1 MAAEWRVNST
11 TATYK
16 NDAGKDVAE
25 ITGLKSG
32 LKVKSDGTIN
42 GITVVESTSGG
53 TGSIKLA
60 SNVLTTS
67 NVTLNLKNNG
77 KYELGFDGYVQPIEL
92 AGDVTSDVNSDGTL
106 TLSAYLTEGY
116 VLKDAKHITYTK
128 ASESSQKLAT
138 ITGLNPNLNFNE
150 SVKLED
156 DIITLYDGALNEKDA
171 KLTVNNSNVNYT
183 LALGSDV
190 SAPSVDEDGEW
201 SFTTSKGT
209 TTATYTCDVG
219 TNGYTLS
226 LDDKTVNY
234 TEDGDEIE
242 VFAIKG
248 VSSEVTAETANDYFT
263 VKVISDDTHHYAAT
277 VTLSLGAL
285 TNKNLSVTKP
295 GYQIVLGEDVQKT
308 ETTTNEW
315 FVSDGKTNA
324 TATYKTITP
333 EYYTYDESN
342 NTVTYT
348 KQADIKTLATVNNLA
363 KGLVVGVD
371 EETGNSALFTSD
383 EKLAVSVTNSG
394 GVITVQEGAL
404 NGGNVTLTNG
414 RDESYS
420 LALGEGIT
428 APGVNSEGLKWTVK
442 GTTATLSGKATA
454 GYAKANDTKITYVA
468 ADKSVDFVKVA
479 GLASGVSV
487 PTTGDYAG
495 LVGMK
500 EKNAAGEPIFVQGL
514 SANTYD
520 PEEGGGIITI
530 SADVL
535 GTSTATITPAE
546 GYTYSF
552 ALDDGTVNANG
563 KAVPTKANTKHF
575 WNVRGSSLLLKD
587 GYANYYTLAEDGTT
601 ITQTDEII
609 GKDVAV
615 VTGLKSGLK
624 INTDGSIDGIEVSGK
639 QITLTSKAVLTQ
651 NDVAF
656 SSNSYGYSFA
666 VADSLKPTAD
676 SKLWLLDD
684 NTTAVLVKG
693 TTSGYTPQ
701 NSGNTLKYSKS
712 SRDETLA
719 TITGL
724 KSGLT
729 LDDDWIDGITVG
741 DPEELET
748 EGESG
753 NVVVSNDEEETEGK
767 TITLFKEV
775 LGTTDVVLDSVGLA
789 NGYTLAIGS
798 TAKTAVVNPSWSSTT
813 KGKAVYTEK
822 VTTAGFEEK
831 NYEPSEQ
838 ENQDLAESVYKLAY
852 RKNNITTT
860 ISGLKNTLETTALVS
875 ALEDVAP
882 NNDGVITLPEEVLGT
897 STVKISGSP
906 YTLALKDG
914 IEGPVVN
921 GYTWVPDTK
930 NKTKATLTGE
940 VESAGYTVSEDNLSI
955 YYTPA
960 AADTTLATVTGLKS
974 GLTADELA
982 EGISPV
988 GTELVLKSSV
998 LGGTRLT
1005 IADGIYTLAL
1015 DETDENI
1022 HTEAESETGWITNG
1036 TTATYKS
1043 YMSEYY
1049 TPNAKG
1055 TIISY
1060 TKPTAGTTYA
1070 TVKGIAK
1077 GVDISSGFSGNTKGG
1092 TIKLNSDMLG
1102 ASNVTLTGSG
1112 FKLALVEE
1120 GSGKVLTSSTNAIE
1134 WVTSGTTATYKNYR
1148 KAYYNLD
1155 SNTKITYK
1163 APDKGT
1169 TYATITGLASGATIT
1184 DSNLTK
1190 TDNSTIVTLNENQ
1203 LAGKKVTISGNG
1215 YTLAL
1220 GEISSDS
1227 LATSYGKYW
1236 TQAANK
1242 TDLYYK
1248 EDFTP
1253 GYYLEADSKSITYS
1267 TKDKTVELAKLSNV
1281 AKASELVD
1289 TRKKLY
1295 DDTDDTDNPTKIT
1308 GYDYTDSAK
1317 LDGLT
1322 VDDDA
1327 KTIAF
1332 TSNSLIPNKDAD
1344 TKKDNAKI
1352 TLSKTSAYS
1361 FVIDED
1367 GDFKEPA
1374 VSDEPTWT
1382 IVKNTR
1388 TDKATGV
1395 LTYDQQYTEGVTITD
1410 GKTATYSIAKN
1421 NTLATIS
1428 NLNATALD
1436 ELSDST
1442 VETLATNGIS
1452 VSGTKILLTSDAL
1465 LNKSAKKKIT
1475 LGKNDSFEF
1484 DASAIEP
1491 TTGVNKWTV
1500 KGTTATYNSTLT
1512 DGFKETDTKTVSY
1525 VKESVDEAIFTLTG
1539 LKKGLKVSNDGTK
1552 IGAWNSTAKDVTV
1565 DGIFIRE
1572 TTNPMQIELKSAVLG
1587 TTNIQL
1593 TNNGDKVYKIYDFDG
1608 DATTAAQDS
1617 WNYSNGTATY
1627 KRVQNSGYA
1636 LDANGLNLTYTAAK
1650 TTTLATVKGLKKGF
1664 TGILGDVLKIEGEV
1678 ITVDKDLLDT
1688 STITL
1693 TVPKGGTDYS
1703 LALASGV
1710 AQQAATVPGKWVTTK
1725 TKANYQSY
1733 KDAYYTVDPQTG
1745 KKILYHKPTNVTTYA
1760 TISGIKNG
1768 VDINSASGVTDGK
1781 VGGTVTLTADMLT
1794 TTPNVTVSV
1803 PKANKDANFTLAISG
1818 NVPTSSENKTEWVTS
1833 GTTAIYK
1840 TYNKG
1845 SYKVENNKV
1854 AYTAGNNPK
1863 GSVTEFATIKG
1874 ASSDI
1879 TATLSSN
1886 TFIISGSELSNNVS
1900 VTSAA
1905 TTAGTSDYAFSFN
1918 DDYNNSAITGSGNT
1932 DTITAEGDKLTVT
1945 GGKGDDEII
1954 FGEDNRVG
1962 NLFIYEKNSG
1972 NDTIANFK
1980 SGDALKISGTIN
1992 SIAPDTENP
2001 DNIVISIGSGNSA
2014 GSITLKD
2021 CSLET
2026 ITVNGKDSLT
2036 GVSSADLLVDNNY
2049 SMDAA
2054 KLSSIV
2060 EPASVALT
2068 PYEYDNSFG
2077 LTKEDV
2083 FIAATTYA
2091 KDK

>member
-1 MAAEWRVNST
+1 MSTWEVKNTTTKNGIT
-11 TATYK
+11 TATVEYK
-16 NDAGKDVAE
+16 DGSTVIATLTGIKG
-25 ITGLKSG
+25 GLKETTLNSG
-32 LKVKSDGTIN
+32 ISVNNESGTITLSSSVLTN
-42 GITVVESTSGG
+42 SDVELTVGKNSYKLNLFGTDVVEPTDIEPSF
-53 TGSIKLA
+53 
-60 SNVLTTS
+60 SN
-67 NVTLNLKNNG
+67 
-77 KYELGFDGYVQPIEL
+77 
-92 AGDVTSDVNSDGTL
+92 GTL
-106 TLSAYLTEGY
+106 TLTGTLTRGY
-116 VLKDAKHITYTK
+116 
-128 ASESSQKLAT
+128 KLASST
-138 ITGLNPNLNFNE
+138 KVTFSVEKTGQELAKITGLDPSLTKTSDNKIVASGGEEAVIVGDGVITLKGAALTNSE
-150 SVKLED
+150 VKFKNNAVGYTFALD
-156 DIITLYDGALNEKDA
+156 DI
-171 KLTVNNSNVNYT
+171 NSPG
-183 LALGSDV
+183 LDV
-190 SAPSVDEDGEW
+190 DTGKWTFA
-201 SFTTSKGT
+201 TSKGT

-219 TNGYTLS
+219 NLTYTLS

-234 TEDGDEIE
+234 TEDAEE
-242 VFAIKG
+242 VAVFAING
-248 VSSEVTAETANDYFT
+248 VSSEVTAETADDYFE
-263 VKVISDDTHHYAAT
+263 VAVISDDTHHYAAT
-277 VTLSLGAL
+277 VTLKQGAL

-348 KQADIKTLATVNNLA
+348 KQADVKTLATVKNLV
-363 KGLVVGVD
+363 KGLVVGTD
-371 EETGNSALFTSD
+371 EETGNSALLTSND
-383 EKLAVSVTNSG
+383 DVAVTVDNS

-404 NGGNVTLTNG
+404 NSGNVTLTNG
-414 RDESYS
+414 TNESYS
-420 LALGEGIT
+420 LALGEGID
-428 APGVNSEGLKWTVK
+428 APGVVNDDNLKWSVK
-442 GTTATLSGKATA
+442 GTTATLSGKTTA
-454 GYAKANDTKITYVA
+454 GYAKTNDTTITYVA
-468 ADKSVDFVKVA
+468 ADKTVDFVKVA
-479 GLASGVSV
+479 GLASGVLV
-487 PTTGDYAG
+487 PKTGNYSG
-495 LVGMK
+495 LVGMN
-500 EKNAAGEPIFVQGL
+500 EKNSEGKTIFVQGL
-514 SANTYD
+514 SADTYN
-520 PEEGGGIITI
+520 PEEGGGTITI

-535 GTSTATITPAE
+535 GTNTATITPAA

-552 ALDDGTVNANG
+552 ALDDGTVNTAGEANG
-563 KAVPTKANTKHF
+563 KAVPTSKKTKHF
-575 WNVRGSSLLLKD
+575 WNIRGSSLLLKN
-587 GYANYYTLAEDGTT
+587 GYANYYTLADSTT
-601 ITQTDEII
+601 ITQTDQVI
-609 GKDVAV
+609 GSDVAV

-624 INTDGSIDGIEVSGK
+624 VNTDGSIDGITVSGT
-639 QITLTSKAVLTQ
+639 QITLTKAVLDKK
-651 NDVAF
+651 DVEF
-656 SSNSYGYSFA
+656 SSNLSGYKFA
-666 VADSLKPTAD
+666 IADSLKPTAG
-676 SKLWLLDD
+676 SKLWLLND
-684 NTTAVLVKG
+684 TTAQLVEG
-693 TTSGYTPQ
+693 TSAGYTPQ
-701 NSGNTLKYSKS
+701 SSNSVLKYSKAVAG
-712 SRDETLA
+712 DTLA

-724 KSGLT
+724 KSGLK
-729 LDDDWIDGITVG
+729 LEDDWIDGITVG
-741 DPEELET
+741 DPETSEE
-748 EGESG
+748 ESG

-775 LGTTDVVLDSVGLA
+775 LGTTDVELDSVGLK

-798 TAKTAVVNPSWSSTT
+798 TAPTATVTPGWTSTT

-822 VTTAGFEEK
+822 VTKKGFEEK

-838 ENQDLAESVYKLAY
+838 EDPNLADSVYKLAY
-852 RKNNITTT
+852 MKNNITTKIT
-860 ISGLKNTLETTALVS
+860 GLKDSLTKAELAEALTE
-875 ALEDVAP
+875 AEVAP

-897 STVKISGSP
+897 KTVKISGSS
-906 YTLALKDG
+906 YTLALDEG
-914 IEGPVVN
+914 IDGPVVN
-921 GYTWVPDTK
+921 SYTWVPDTK
-930 NKTKATLTGE
+930 NKTKATLTGD
-940 VESAGYTVSEDNLSI
+940 VETAGYTVSEDNLSI
-955 YYTPA
+955 FYTPVA
-960 AADTTLATVTGLKS
+960 SNSTLATITGLKS
-974 GLTADELA
+974 GLTATELA
-982 EGISPV
+982 SGISDPGS
-988 GTELVLKSSV
+988 GTELALKSSV
-998 LGGTRLT
+998 LGGTKLT
-1005 IADGIYTLAL
+1005 ISDGIYTLAL
-1015 DETDENI
+1015 DKTDEDI
-1022 HTEAESETGWITNG
+1022 HTEAEPETNWITNG

-1055 TIISY
+1055 TVITY

-1092 TIKLNSDMLG
+1092 TINLNSDMLG

-1120 GSGKVLTSSTNAIE
+1120 GSGKVLTSATNATE
-1134 WVTSGTTATYKNYR
+1134 WVTNGTTATYKNYT
-1148 KAYYNLD
+1148 KAWYKKD
-1155 SNTKITYK
+1155 SDTKITYK

-1169 TYATITGLASGATIT
+1169 TYATITGLANGATIT

-1190 TDNSTIVTLNENQ
+1190 TDNGTIVTLNENQ
-1203 LAGKKVTISGNG
+1203 LAKKKVTISGSS

-1253 GYYLEADSKSITYS
+1253 GYDLAADSKSITYS

-1281 AKASELVD
+1281 AKATEVVD
-1289 TRKKLY
+1289 TRTKLY
-1295 DDTDDTDNPTKIT
+1295 DDTDNPTKIT

-1352 TLSKTSAYS
+1352 TLSKTSDYS

-1374 VSDEPTWT
+1374 IDGDPSWT
-1382 IVKNTR
+1382 IVKNSR
-1388 TDKATGV
+1388 TEKATGV
-1395 LTYDQQYTEGVTITD
+1395 LTYDQGYTEGVTITD
-1410 GKTATYSIAKN
+1410 GKTATYSIAKD

-1428 NLNATALD
+1428 NLNADALD
-1436 ELSDST
+1436 ELSDSF
-1442 VETLATNGIS
+1442 VATLTANGIS
-1452 VSGTKILLTSDAL
+1452 VSGTKILLTSTDL
-1465 LNKSAKKKIT
+1465 LNESAKKKIT

-1484 DASAIEP
+1484 DASAIAP
-1491 TTGVNKWTV
+1491 TAGVNKWAV

-1512 DGFKETDTKTVSY
+1512 DGFKATDTKTVSY
-1525 VKESVDEAIFTLTG
+1525 VKESVDEAIFTITG

-1552 IGAWNSTAKDVTV
+1552 IGALDSTAKDVTA
-1565 DGIFIRE
+1565 DGITVR
-1572 TTNPMQIELKSAVLG
+1572 NDNKIELKNAVLG

-1593 TNNGDKVYKIYDFDG
+1593 TNNGDTTYTISDVAANEPG
-1608 DATTAAQDS
+1608 DAKS
-1617 WNYSNGTATY
+1617 VWSYSKGTATY
-1627 KRVQNSGYA
+1627 KKTQNSGYT
-1636 LDANGLNLTYTAAK
+1636 LDSNGLNVTYTAAK
-1650 TTTLATVKGLKKGF
+1650 TTTLATLKGLNTTFK
-1664 TGILGDVLKIEGEV
+1664 GILEYAIKTEGEI
-1678 ITVDKDLLDT
+1678 ITVGKDLLST

-1703 LALASGV
+1703 LELGDGI
-1710 AQQAATVPGKWVTTK
+1710 AQQAATVSGKWVTSNSTAK
-1725 TKANYQSY
+1725 YQSY
-1733 KDAYYTVDPQTG
+1733 QDAYYAVDPQTG
-1745 KKILYHKPTNVTTYA
+1745 KKILYYKPTNVTTYA
-1760 TISGIKNG
+1760 TIDGIKSG
-1768 VDINSASGVTDGK
+1768 VDINSASGVTDGT

-1794 TTPNVTVSV
+1794 TKSVKVTV
-1803 PKANKDANFTLAISG
+1803 PKTNSSANYTLAIANG
-1818 NVPTSSENKTEWVTS
+1818 VPTSSENTTEWVTS
-1833 GTTAIYK
+1833 GTTAVYK

-1918 DDYNNSAITGSGNT
+1918 DDYNNSAITGSANK
-1932 DTITAEGDKLTVT
+1932 DTITAEGDRLSVT

-1954 FGEDNRVG
+1954 FGENSRVG
-1962 NLFIYEKNSG
+1962 NFFIYAKNDG

-1980 SGDALKISGTIN
+1980 AGDALKISGTIN
-1992 SIAPDTENP
+1992 SIAPDGEG
-2001 DNIVISIGSGNSA
+2001 IVISIGSGNTA
-2014 GSITLKD
+2014 GSITLQD

-2036 GVSSADLLVDNNY
+2036 GVESSDLLVDNNY

-2068 PYEYDNSFG
+2068 PYDYSTSFG